1 MEFQFI
7 VLLKGKVYTGG
18 GYAENEVEGKT
29 INYNPQEDSQSTLS
43 PYTYSNRSC
52 EVMEND
58 NEQYGVVR
66 ERSISYGTN
75 EH

>member
-1 MEFQFI
+1 M

-18 GYAENEVEGKT
+18 GYAENEVEGKM
-29 INYNPQEDSQSTLS
+29 IVYNPLEDSKNTLLVQIW
-43 PYTYSNRSC
+43 NRSC

-58 NEQYGVVR
+58 HEQCGVVR

-75 EH
+75 ER